1 MGNLGFII
9 VIGILFSGCAVVSVV
24 DAAVSVTA
32 TAVKTTASVAG
43 AVVDVA
49 IPDGDEKKEDSSK
62 E

>member
-1 MGNLGFII
+1 MRNLGFII
-9 VIGILFSGCAVVSVV
+9 VIGILFSGCAIVSVV